1 MLLFILL
8 VDICVGSWERDLYFE
23 RAMAYSVVVQTW
35 NSPCFHMAVYL
46 KNPEESTEKL
56 LQTERELRDFP
67 SGPVANAGVCR
78 GTSVLPMQ
86 GVGVWFLLRE
96 LDPTYCN

>member
-1 MLLFILL
+1 MVLFILL

-35 NSPCFHMAVYL
+35 NSPYFHMAVYL

-56 LQTERELRDFP
+56 LQTEREFRDFP
-67 SGPVANAGVCR
+67 GGPVANAGVCR

-96 LDPTYCN
+96 LDPTYCS